1 MNKSYATNFY
11 LYIDPSPS
19 QYIINMFSLPATIV
33 LLLGCNT
40 NLYSIDSVTAFLPV
54 TVSTRNIRSSSTSQV
69 YLADTKKKTVFIDGE
84 AGTTGIQV
92 RDRLG
97 KRDDIEI
104 LSIPDA
110 QRKDVDARKEYINK
124 ADAVILCTFH

>member
-1 MNKSYATNFY
+1 
-11 LYIDPSPS
+11 
-19 QYIINMFSLPATIV
+19 MFSLPATIV

-54 TVSTRNIRSSSTSQV
+54 TVSTRNIRSSSTSQL
-69 YLADTKKKTVFIDGE
+69 YLADTKKKTVFSDGE

>member
-1 MNKSYATNFY
+1 MTRFVVAT
-11 LYIDPSPS
+11 
-19 QYIINMFSLPATIV
+19 V
-33 LLLGCNT
+33 CLLL
-40 NLYSIDSVTAFLPV
+40 SRSVNSFVPV
-54 TVSTRNIRSSSTSQV
+54 VGPRPAPHYNV
-69 YLADTKKKTVFIDGE
+69 LFDKKTVFIDGE

-110 QRKDVDARKEYINK
+110 LRKDVDARKEYINK
-124 ADAVILCTFH
+124 ADAVILCTFSDTMSFF